1 MEPYKG
7 MCLETAGNFDY
18 MFVVAPVVGGNHVP
32 CLYFDYHPFLFAS
45 FALRVLA
52 SIICIIIIPW
62 FSASTSS
69 SPTTGP
75 MGAIPKII
83 LTVITITIL
92 TLLGSWVIVTFITSP
107 ILSLWIPLFGGSCIL
122 CRV

>member
-1 MEPYKG
+1 MVGVVSNFAGAWVVVPYKG
-7 MCLETAGNFDY
+7 MCLEMAGNFDY
-18 MFVVAPVVGGNHVP
+18 IFVVAPV
-32 CLYFDYHPFLFAS
+32 YFDYHP

-52 SIICIIIIPW
+52 SLTCIITIPW
-62 FSASTSS
+62 FPALTSS

-92 TLLGSWVIVTFITSP
+92 TLSGSWVIVAFITSP

-122 CRV
+122 GSG